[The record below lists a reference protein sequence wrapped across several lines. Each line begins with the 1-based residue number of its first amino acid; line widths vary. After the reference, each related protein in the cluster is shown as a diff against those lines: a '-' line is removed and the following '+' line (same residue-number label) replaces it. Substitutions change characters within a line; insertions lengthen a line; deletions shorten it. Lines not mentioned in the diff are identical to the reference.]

1 MRRGIMDNLFQ
12 IIRKH
17 SPEILVGLGVTG
29 VITGTVMA
37 CKETTEL
44 EPIMEEHHAQVEEI
58 HKCSESGII
67 TDEETNQ
74 SVEYTEK
81 DTRRDLARTYF
92 RTGGKLV
99 KLYWP
104 SVLIIGGSIGCILG
118 SHNIMSRRNTGL
130 MAAYA
135 GLSETFNNY
144 RKNIVDKFGETA
156 DTEARYPVKA
166 KKVKGKNGEQ
176 DSVEYT
182 KVDRLMSDSD
192 HSRFFDGESLFWDK
206 HVNRNLIVLQQ
217 TQTNLNRKL
226 KLRRSHMITLNEVYD
241 ALDLKP
247 SKDGQILG
255 YRYREGDPL
264 DEYGNPMVIQFVLL
278 NILSNNGQKSSKKVG
293 DAISDGDVNEPVML
307 LDFPG
312 VEVLI

>member
-1 MRRGIMDNLFQ
+1 MGKGIIDNLFQ

-29 VITGTVMA
+29 VVAGTVMA

-44 EPIMEEHHAQVEEI
+44 QPIIDEHHDQIEEI
-58 HKCSESGII
+58 HKASANGVVV
-67 TDEETNQ
+67 DQETKQ
-74 SVEYTEK
+74 TAEYTEK
-81 DTRRDLARTYF
+81 DTRRDLTRAYF

-104 SVLIIGGSIGCILG
+104 SVLLISGSIGCILG
-118 SHNIMSRRNTGL
+118 SHDILSKRNTGL

-144 RKNIVDKFGETA
+144 RKNIVEKFGETA

-166 KKVKGKNGEQ
+166 KKVKGKNGEE
-176 DSVEYT
+176 DSVEYS

-192 HSRFFDGESLFWDK
+192 HSRFFDAESIYWDK

-255 YRYREGDPL
+255 YKYRPDDPL
-264 DEYGNPMVIQFVLL
+264 DENGNPMTIQLIFYVL
-278 NILSNNGQKSSKKVG
+278 SSKGQKTTKTVS
-293 DAISDGDVNEPVML
+293 DAIVDGDVTEPVML